1 MKFTSIVLAAGLLA
15 APAIA
20 MAQSSPSPK
29 NSTEPGM
36 TTTTQSPTEMG
47 ASSTSGERKGT
58 PARSAMTKSKVKK
71 SHHMATRKSNRMTT
85 GAAMRDTKKK
95 NASPASSAEGAA
107 KEK

>member
-20 MAQSSPSPK
+20 LAQSAPSP
-29 NSTEPGM
+29 NNTTGPGVSA
-36 TTTTQSPTEMG
+36 TTPSPTDPG
-47 ASSTSGERKGT
+47 AAAVSGDTKGQPARPTMSSTK
-58 PARSAMTKSKVKK
+58 MKKSK
-71 SHHMATRKSNRMTT
+71 HMATRKSSRMTT

-95 NASPASSAEGAA
+95 NASPASGAEGAA